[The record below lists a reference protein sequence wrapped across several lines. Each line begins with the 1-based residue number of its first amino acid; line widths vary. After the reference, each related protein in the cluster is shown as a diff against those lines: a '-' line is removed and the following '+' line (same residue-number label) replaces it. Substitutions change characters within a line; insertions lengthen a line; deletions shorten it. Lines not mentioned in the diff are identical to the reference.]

1 MRQRQVLSGEIQ
13 PDLSRKIYPVCHRL
27 YFKNKGIRVVSKS
40 DPAAS
45 KKERNKTIRW
55 VVTIF
60 FVTIL
65 ISGAISLVSDEI
77 MAASSIGVA
86 FLILLAIV
94 LVGILFDIVGVAV
107 TSAEEKPF
115 HSMAARKVPG
125 AMESIRLLR
134 NAERVSSICNDV
146 VGDICGVVSGSASAT
161 IALQIL
167 ESFEFSWPRV
177 VSLVMSAL
185 VAGLTVGGKAVGKT
199 FAIGSCTKIVT
210 LVGKLIYHIRHA
222 KDLLKKKKS

>member
-1 MRQRQVLSGEIQ
+1 M
-13 PDLSRKIYPVCHRL
+13 
-27 YFKNKGIRVVSKS
+27 SKS

-45 KKERNKTIRW
+45 KRERNKTIRW

-65 ISGAISLVSDEI
+65 ISGTISTVSDVLMENSS
-77 MAASSIGVA
+77 MAVA
-86 FLILLAIV
+86 FLILLLII
-94 LVGILFDIVGVAV
+94 LVGIIFDVIGVAV
-107 TSAEEKPF
+107 TSADEKPF

-134 NAERVSSICNDV
+134 SAERVSSICNDV

-161 IALQIL
+161 IAVQVLQN
-167 ESFEFSWPRV
+167 FEFTWPQV

-185 VAGLTVGGKAVGKT
+185 VAGLTVAGKAIGKT
-199 FAIGSCTKIVT
+199 FAIGSCTQIVT
-210 LVGKLIYHIRHA
+210 IVGRTVYRLNHLF
-222 KDLLKKKKS
+222 DFLKKK

>member
-1 MRQRQVLSGEIQ
+1 M
-13 PDLSRKIYPVCHRL
+13 
-27 YFKNKGIRVVSKS
+27 SKS
-40 DPAAS
+40 DPAAA

-65 ISGAISLVSDEI
+65 VSGIISLLSDYIMSVSG
-77 MAASSIGVA
+77 MAIA
-86 FLILLAIV
+86 FLILLAII
-94 LVGILFDIVGVAV
+94 LIGIIFDIIGVAV
-107 TSAEEKPF
+107 TSADEKPF

-125 AMESIRLLR
+125 AQNAIKLLR

-161 IALQIL
+161 IAAQVLQN
-167 ESFEFSWPRV
+167 FEFAWPQV

-185 VAGLTVGGKAVGKT
+185 VAGFTVGGKAIGKT
-199 FAIGSCTKIVT
+199 VAMNSCTNIVHT
-210 LVGKLIYHIRHA
+210 AGRVVYWFQHIPALFR
-222 KDLLKKKKS
+222 KKKK

>member
-1 MRQRQVLSGEIQ
+1 M
-13 PDLSRKIYPVCHRL
+13 C
-27 YFKNKGIRVVSKS
+27 KS

-65 ISGAISLVSDEI
+65 VSGAISLLSDAI
-77 MAASSIGVA
+77 MENSGMAVA

-94 LVGILFDIVGVAV
+94 LVGIIFDIIGVAV
-107 TSAEEKPF
+107 TSADEKPF

-125 AMESIRLLR
+125 AQESIALLR

-161 IALQIL
+161 IAAQLL
-167 ESFEFSWPRV
+167 SKFDFTWPQV
-177 VSLVMSAL
+177 ISLVMSAL
-185 VAGLTVGGKAVGKT
+185 VAGLTVGGKAIGKT
-199 FAIGSCTKIVT
+199 FAINSCTHIVHG
-210 LVGKLIYHIRHA
+210 VGKTAYFMHHLPQ
-222 KDLLKKKKS
+222 LWKKKKK